1 MELQSISFSHTHTHT
16 HKTNKDWENENNAFT
31 MQLSDIKEKL
41 KKIMLPPQFPQCS
54 WKIIGGG
61 GVG

>member
-1 MELQSISFSHTHTHT
+1 MRLELVPDSLDTDMEDGTTINLFLSHTHT

-41 KKIMLPPQFPQCS
+41 KK
-54 WKIIGGG
+54 
-61 GVG
+61 

>member
-1 MELQSISFSHTHTHT
+1 MRLELVPDSLDTDLEDGTTINLFHTHT

-41 KKIMLPPQFPQCS
+41 KK
-54 WKIIGGG
+54 
-61 GVG
+61 